1 MARYIHGTWHLKIRH
16 VRMISPFE
24 KGVGTF
30 YRSPDYEI
38 MSVTFEG
45 DDVYTVDAADGE
57 KGLTAEN
64 RIQYTTLGNIL
75 NVPVNAE
82 VDVTFTENGNPSDS
96 NRVIVNDALPPKIT
110 TSVLLMLATEC
121 YRL

>member
-1 MARYIHGTWHLKIRH
+1 
-16 VRMISPFE
+16 
-24 KGVGTF
+24 
-30 YRSPDYEI
+30 

-82 VDVTFTENGNPSDS
+82 VDVTFHRKRESERFEQSDC
-96 NRVIVNDALPPKIT
+96 
-110 TSVLLMLATEC
+110 E
-121 YRL
+121 